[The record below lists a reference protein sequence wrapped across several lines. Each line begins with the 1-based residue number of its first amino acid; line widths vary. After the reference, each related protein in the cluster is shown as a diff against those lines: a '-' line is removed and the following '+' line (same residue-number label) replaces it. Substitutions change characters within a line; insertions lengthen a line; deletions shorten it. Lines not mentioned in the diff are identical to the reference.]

1 MRKDITYNT
10 HRKTIAPE
18 RNVTQLSGSVKGVS
32 DPSLLFPRVYAE
44 RVRPRF
50 LPARDFLAGILPKT
64 ALVKHCTYIVAC
76 QFLDR
81 DLVKYIRATQRIFS
95 LLGRYRRIYLPLNS
109 LLIFTSHS
117 DSLLFVGASPSQISG
132 RKIFLA
138 VNDPQRPVPKGNFFQ
153 ILMTS

>member
-64 ALVKHCTYIVAC
+64 ALVKHCTYIVASYADVPSN
-76 QFLDR
+76 LS
-81 DLVKYIRATQRIFS
+81 IFRPRLS
-95 LLGRYRRIYLPLNS
+95 EV
-109 LLIFTSHS
+109 HS
-117 DSLLFVGASPSQISG
+117 SYPADF
-132 RKIFLA
+132 
-138 VNDPQRPVPKGNFFQ
+138 
-153 ILMTS
+153 